1 MQPVNINVIAAKV
14 TKNPETPKK
23 CFAVCEKHTNA
34 EKKNKTKRNFLV
46 IRKAENV
53 FYHVLH

>member
-1 MQPVNINVIAAKV
+1 MQPVNINVIAIKV

-23 CFAVCEKHTNA
+23 CFAVCEKHANA
-34 EKKNKTKRNFLV
+34 EKINKRKFLV